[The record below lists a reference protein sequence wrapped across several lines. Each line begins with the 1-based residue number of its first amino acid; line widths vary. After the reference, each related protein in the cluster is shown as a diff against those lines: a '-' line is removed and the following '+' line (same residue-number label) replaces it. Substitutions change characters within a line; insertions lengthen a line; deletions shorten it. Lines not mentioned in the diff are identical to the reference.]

1 MTLKIA
7 QSSTPGNDALWNWSV
22 WLEGPTRDLDKIKE
36 VTWKLDPS
44 FSEPIQRVKSRDT
57 QFKLSNNGWGE
68 FEIHAEVLR
77 EDGKKEQLRHW
88 LRFEQEKPPS
98 ASPRMVEPRTKSG
111 PPTVFLSYTRENAKL
126 VGAVVNHLRSSEM
139 KVVLDVDIPPGED
152 FGRWT
157 MEQIR
162 RCDAVVIFCGEEV
175 TNSQSREIEVAQRA
189 EVRVIPIVFPGRSYK
204 IPENLKKLQAIQIKD
219 QDTEVAAS
227 RIARRIQE
235 RIAD

>member
-1 MTLKIA
+1 
-7 QSSTPGNDALWNWSV
+7 
-22 WLEGPTRDLDKIKE
+22 
-36 VTWKLDPS
+36 
-44 FSEPIQRVKSRDT
+44 
-57 QFKLSNNGWGE
+57 
-68 FEIHAEVLR
+68 
-77 EDGKKEQLRHW
+77 
-88 LRFEQEKPPS
+88 
-98 ASPRMVEPRTKSG
+98 
-111 PPTVFLSYTRENAKL
+111 
-126 VGAVVNHLRSSEM
+126 M